1 MGSYH
6 TLVYTT
12 DGNLFSWGSNSLG
25 QLGIGSASVDPF
37 TTPEK
42 VNLSNL
48 GGASFNDT
56 STGGNHGMI
65 YTGVSTNTLY
75 VWGAIYHGS
84 STSPSVTGPG
94 DNTATPNN
102 LPVTMSPSLATLIG
116 PGRAI
121 VSMKSGLYNAIFVLS
136 DGVVFLVGDQTF
148 GQVLV
153 LKILTIIVL

>member
-25 QLGIGSASVDPF
+25 QLGIGSASAGPY

-48 GGASFNDT
+48 GGASLYDT

-65 YTGVSTNTLY
+65 YTGVSTNALY

-84 STSPSVTGPG
+84 STSPNVTGPG
-94 DNTATPNN
+94 DNTATPKN
-102 LPVTMSPSLATLIG
+102 LPVMMSPSFTTLIG
-116 PGRAI
+116 LGRAI

-136 DGVVFLVGDQTF
+136 DGAVFLMGDQTYA
-148 GQVLV
+148 QVL
-153 LKILTIIVL
+153 L